1 MRRRYR
7 DDTNTGVNLFSFL
20 NIMTATI
27 GVQALLIVI
36 FALQIKPG
44 VQSIRLLPAGGEG
57 RGREAN
63 YILCNG
69 QGKLE
74 LIGKGVRKTTTVQ
87 SDELNV
93 FLDQIES
100 DQKPQYL
107 VIGVRPN
114 AFNDFESVRSK
125 AEARRLLIGYEPLE
139 QGLKVIVPDHGN
151 MINIDQE
158 KSR

>member
-1 MRRRYR
+1 MGRRHR
-7 DDTNTGVNLFSFL
+7 DGGNTGVNLFSFL

-57 RGREAN
+57 RGRVAN

-69 QGKLE
+69 QGELE
-74 LIGKGVRKTTTVQ
+74 LIGKGVRRTISMQ
-87 SDELNV
+87 SDELQV

-100 DQKPQYL
+100 DPKPQYL

-139 QGLKVIVPDHGN
+139 KGLKVIVPENGN
-151 MINIDQE
+151 MIKAGQE
-158 KSR
+158 KSG